1 MCLKMCLYNPRRIN
15 ADRLRG
21 LLAGWT
27 DELEESDFKHGC
39 LAGNLCQEMAEKS
52 PEFRK
57 TLDRCFDQMQGY
69 FTACLEQAQQA
80 GEIDA
85 REDPAALAEFVY
97 NGWQGALLRMKTS
110 RSRKPLDS
118 FQKLLFERVLH

>member
-1 MCLKMCLYNPRRIN
+1 
-15 ADRLRG
+15 
-21 LLAGWT
+21 
-27 DELEESDFKHGC
+27 
-39 LAGNLCQEMAEKS
+39 
-52 PEFRK
+52 
-57 TLDRCFDQMQGY
+57 MQGY